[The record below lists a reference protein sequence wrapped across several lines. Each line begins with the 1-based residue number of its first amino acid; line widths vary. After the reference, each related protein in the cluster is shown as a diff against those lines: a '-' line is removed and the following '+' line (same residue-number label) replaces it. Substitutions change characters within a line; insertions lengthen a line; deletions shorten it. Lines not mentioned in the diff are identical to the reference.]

1 MLCSEVPVTTVVVSP
16 QLSSYSN
23 GGEENRREGE
33 GRKTEGS
40 VGEER
45 EEEER
50 VIRQHEAIRGTERTA
65 STPGLC
71 KKRTPEAWALGN
83 LHTGQHGSKTAHARM
98 TLRVEGIRDAKGAA

>member
-16 QLSSYSN
+16 QLSSYSK

-50 VIRQHEAIRGTERTA
+50 VISQGEAIRGTERTA

-71 KKRTPEAWALGN
+71 KRTPETWALGSSHRAAE
-83 LHTGQHGSKTAHARM
+83 LHMHR
-98 TLRVEGIRDAKGAA
+98 